1 MGRYMGQEIHRQG
14 IIVSSEIH
22 GADVMVGLTGDQFS
36 LTMLR
41 MHLEV
46 DYPEANII
54 AEEIT
59 WAGGIAK
66 VTIRFACQED
76 AMHFHLRH

>member
-1 MGRYMGQEIHRQG
+1 MGQEIHRQG

-22 GADVMVGLTGDQFS
+22 GSEVMVGLSGDQFS

-46 DYPEANII
+46 DYPEASII
-54 AEEIT
+54 AEEIN

-66 VTIRFACQED
+66 VTIGFASQED

>member
-1 MGRYMGQEIHRQG
+1 MGQEIHRQG
-14 IIVSSEIH
+14 VIVSSEIH
-22 GADVMVGLTGDQFS
+22 GADILVGLSGDQFS
-36 LTMLR
+36 MTMLR

-46 DYPEANII
+46 DYPGASII
-54 AEEIT
+54 AEESN

-66 VTIRFACQED
+66 VTIRFASPED